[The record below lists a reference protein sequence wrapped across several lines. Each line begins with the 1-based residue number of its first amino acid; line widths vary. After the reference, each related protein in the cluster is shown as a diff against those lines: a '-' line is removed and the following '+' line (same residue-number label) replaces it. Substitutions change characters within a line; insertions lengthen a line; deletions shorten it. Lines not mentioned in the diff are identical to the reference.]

1 MARRASEPL
10 VKNTVHSPRNT
21 VCGCLAGKGER
32 KERGDRHI
40 KKIRNIILTL
50 LVIGVVIYVSFYVLL
65 RTPAVQHR
73 IGDVATE
80 ELSRLIGSPVSIAG
94 IDISAIDRVILN
106 DVSVRDREG
115 RVLADVNRLSVT
127 MDLLPLFN
135 GKVRINSVQLFGF
148 DIALSRD
155 TVGGGLNIQYI
166 IDRFAKK
173 DGGQDSPID
182 LRINYLMLRQGRF
195 TYDVLSED
203 STPGL
208 FNASHVAL
216 GDISANISLKTLT
229 ADSINASVKRLAFVE
244 RSGLA
249 LRRTAFRLRANDDR
263 LLLDDFV
270 IDVGRSGFKV
280 DSVWVAD
287 ANGRLL
293 ARGRGDLSFGM
304 SISGTRVRLS
314 DLAYFDERFA
324 RFDRDLSVDV
334 ELRGDGGGV
343 ELRRCRMDIGDE
355 FNLDLVALA
364 DTAGLYARLEDF
376 HVSRPLLELLRP
388 SDAKLRMPGFVD
400 AAGEVY
406 GKYSDLALALDVS
419 SPVGGLSLASSL
431 GVDKRALTV
440 KSAKLSTDGIAVD
453 SIMPQSRLSS
463 LAFGTDVRMRVP
475 FASPAAL
482 SLDGAVDVGSLVY
495 DGYAYNGIKIACT
508 AGKGVYAAQLAL
520 HDSNADVEARAEVS
534 AAGGVNGAMVD
545 VAASGVDLYAL
556 GFTADK
562 RYVGGK
568 MAFHLSGAVRG
579 TSPDD
584 MAGGVDVNDFALV
597 LPDEA
602 FACPSFSVDLE
613 NVAGGGK
620 SLYVNSDFLDA
631 YVRGDYSYAGL
642 FPSMVRMTGHYLPI
656 VVHEDAGRKQR
667 HEVRHNNLRFGFEVK
682 DGGFIAR
689 LFDLPVSVGD
699 GKVVANGC
707 YDDATGLVR
716 LDCAVPQVA
725 FGGKSFDSSSLS
737 VGTAGLGGVSV
748 DFRSNLLM
756 KNDNVYALALHSS
769 LAGNKIMTDLF
780 WGNNQA
786 ETYSG
791 NITAE
796 TLLSRHGDGLRTE
809 VRLGKGN
816 FIMKDSLWN
825 IHPSKIVVDSGKVDI
840 SRFKIEHKDQYL
852 SVDGVVSHDN
862 GDSIFVD
869 LSKIDMSYIFELA
882 NIRRV
887 VDFSGDVTGQ
897 VYANGVLSTLRLNA
911 DLYVGN
917 FSFNGSR
924 LGDMEIKGGWDNDIK
939 GIVIDAD
946 MTDRDLS
953 TTTVDGVIH
962 PIKPGSIDLAIN
974 TSHVDLGFL
983 RKYMASIASD
993 ISGRA
998 SGEIRIHGP
1007 FKGGINLTGRAL
1019 AEDFKFKIDLLNT
1032 TLHVTDSVEFRP
1044 NLIFMDNIL
1053 VRDAAG
1059 NTARATIRLPHIHLK
1074 NLRYDVDAMLDNMLV
1089 MDRAES
1095 VDLPFYGKIFASGE
1109 VSIHGGKGS
1118 TNVNADVRTG
1128 ANSTFSYLINS
1139 TSSAT
1144 SNQFVTFV
1152 DKTRRRRSELL
1163 KGTADEAD
1171 DFLSQQHDI
1180 GSDVRLNLN
1189 VEATPGIYLKMIM
1202 DRSAGDYIGGTGSGN
1217 IRIDF
1222 YNKGD
1227 VKMYGNYT
1235 IDKGIYK
1242 FSIQE
1247 IIRKDFIINA
1257 GSTISFNGNPLN
1269 AELGINA
1276 AYTVNSVPL
1285 SDLGNDV
1292 VNQIGQS
1299 NVKVNCTMNLT
1310 GALTHPEIKLGLDF
1324 PNEGEEV
1331 QRTVLNAISTDEQ
1344 MNMQILYLL
1353 SIGRFYVSDYNA
1365 DNTNQSSSAL
1375 SSVVSSTISGQ
1386 LNNMFSNLIDN
1397 NNWNIGTNLSTGTD
1411 GWTDVEFEGML
1422 SGQLLNNRLLINGN
1436 FGYRDNALSQ
1446 SNFIGD
1452 FEVEY
1457 LLDRLGIFRLKAY
1470 NRTNDRYYT
1479 KTTLTTQGLG
1489 LVFKRDFDNIRDLFD
1504 FSIRKRKDADKTG
1517 KR

>member
-1 MARRASEPL
+1 M
-10 VKNTVHSPRNT
+10 
-21 VCGCLAGKGER
+21 
-32 KERGDRHI
+32 
-40 KKIRNIILTL
+40 TL
-50 LVIGVVIYVSFYVLL
+50 LVVGAVLYLSFYVLL
-65 RTPAVQHR
+65 RLPAVQHR
-73 IGDVATE
+73 IGNVATS
-80 ELSRLIGSPVSIAG
+80 ELSDLIGSPVSIAG
-94 IDISAIDRVILN
+94 IDISAINRVILS
-106 DVSVRDREG
+106 DVVVRDREG
-115 RVLADVNRLSVT
+115 GELANINRLSVT

-148 DIALSRD
+148 DISLTRD
-155 TVGGGLNIQYI
+155 TVGGELNIQYI

-173 DGGQDSPID
+173 DDRRSSPVD
-182 LRINYLMLRQGRF
+182 LRINYLMLRQGHF
-195 TYDVLSED
+195 SYDVLSED
-203 STPGL
+203 TLHGM
-208 FNASHVAL
+208 FDKSHVAL
-216 GDISANISLKTLT
+216 DEISASISLKTFT
-229 ADSINASVKRLAFVE
+229 ADSVNASVKRLAFVE

-249 LRRTAFRLRANDDR
+249 LHRTSFRLRANDDR

-270 IDVGRSGFKV
+270 IDLGRSGFKV
-280 DSVWVAD
+280 DSVWVED
-287 ANGRLL
+287 SEGGLL
-293 ARGRGDLSFGM
+293 SGGRGDLAYGV
-304 SISGTRVRLS
+304 SISDTRVRL
-314 DLAYFDERFA
+314 DDFAYFDERFA
-324 RFDRDLSVDV
+324 KFDRDLSVRA
-334 ELRGDGGGV
+334 ELRGDGSGV
-343 ELRRCRMDIGDE
+343 ELRRCELEMGDE

-364 DTAGLYARLEDF
+364 DSAEMYAQLRDF
-376 HVSRPLLELLRP
+376 HVSSSLLGLLLP
-388 SDAKLRMPGFVD
+388 PGTGLRLPASID

-406 GKYSDLALALDVS
+406 GKYSDLTLALDVA
-419 SPVGGLSLASSL
+419 SPVGDLAFASSL

-440 KSAKLSTDGIAVD
+440 KSARLSSDGIAVD
-453 SIMPQSRLSS
+453 SLLPQSRLSRV
-463 LAFGTDVRMRVP
+463 AFGSDVKMRLP
-475 FASPAAL
+475 FANPAAL
-482 SLDGAVDVGSLVY
+482 SLDGVVEVGSLVY
-495 DGYAYNGIKIACT
+495 GGYSYGDIRMDCT
-508 AGKGVYAAQLAL
+508 ADKGVYAAQLAL
-520 HDSNADVEARAEVS
+520 HDPNADVEASAEVS
-534 AAGGVNGAMVD
+534 SRGGMAGASVD
-545 VAASGVDLYAL
+545 VAVSGVDLYAL

-562 RYVGGK
+562 RYEGGK
-568 MAFHLSGAVRG
+568 MGFDVSGALHG
-579 TSPDD
+579 TSVDD
-584 MAGGVDVNDFALV
+584 MAGSIAVSDFAV
-597 LPDEA
+597 VMPDEA
-602 FACPSFSVDLE
+602 FSCQSFVLDLKNE
-613 NVAGGGK
+613 AGGNK
-620 SLYVNSDFLDA
+620 AMYVNSDFLDA
-631 YVRGDYSYAGL
+631 YVCGNYSYKGL
-642 FPSMVRMTGHYLPI
+642 LPGMVRMAGHYLTVLPR
-656 VVHEDAGRKQR
+656 EDALPRQR
-667 HEVRHNNLRFGFEVK
+667 HGAGGNNLRFGFEVK
-682 DGGFIAR
+682 DGDFIAR
-689 LFDLPVSVGD
+689 LFDLPVSVGS
-699 GKVVANGC
+699 GSIVANGR
-707 YDDATGLVR
+707 YDDVTGQVR
-716 LDCAVPQVA
+716 FDCSVPQVA
-725 FGGKSFDSSSLS
+725 FAGKSFDTSSLS

-748 DFRSNLLM
+748 DFRSNLQM
-756 KNDNVYALALHSS
+756 KGDNVLALALHSS
-769 LAGNKIMTDLF
+769 LAGNKIMTELF

-791 NITAE
+791 NISAE
-796 TLLSRHGDGLRTE
+796 ALLSRHGNGVRTE
-809 VRLGKGN
+809 VRLGESN
-816 FIMKDSLWN
+816 FILKDSLWD
-825 IHPSKIVVDSGKVDI
+825 IHPARIVVDSGKVDI

-852 SVDGVVSHDN
+852 SVDGVVSHDL
-862 GDSIFVD
+862 GDSLFVD

-887 VDFSGDVTGQ
+887 VDFSGGVTGL

-911 DLYVGN
+911 DLYVDN

-924 LGDMEIKGGWDNDIK
+924 LGDMNIKGGWDNDIK

-946 MTDRDLS
+946 MADGDIS
-953 TTTVDGVIH
+953 TTTVNGVIH
-962 PIKPGSIDLAIN
+962 PIKPGSIDLRIN

-983 RKYMASIASD
+983 RKYMASISSD

-998 SGEIRIHGP
+998 SGGIRIHGP
-1007 FKGGINLTGRAL
+1007 LKGGINLTGSAL

-1032 TLHVTDSVEFRP
+1032 TLHVTDSVEFLP
-1044 NLIFMDNIL
+1044 NLIYMDNIL
-1053 VRDAAG
+1053 VTDASG
-1059 NTARATIRLPHIHLK
+1059 NRARATIRLPHTHLK
-1074 NLRYDVDAMLDNMLV
+1074 DLRYDVNATLDNVLV

-1095 VDLPFYGKIFASGE
+1095 ADLPFYGKIFASGD
-1109 VSIHGGKGS
+1109 VNINGGKGY

-1152 DKTRRRRSELL
+1152 DKTRRRRNEVVRTTAS
-1163 KGTADEAD
+1163 TADDLFAQEQ
-1171 DFLSQQHDI
+1171 SI

-1202 DRSAGDYIGGTGSGN
+1202 DRAAGDYIGGTGSGN

-1257 GSTISFNGNPLN
+1257 GSSIAFNGNPLN
-1269 AELGINA
+1269 AELDINA

-1285 SDLGNDV
+1285 SDLGSDV

-1353 SIGRFYVSDYNA
+1353 SIGRFYMSEYNA

-1422 SGQLLNNRLLINGN
+1422 SGQLLDNRLLINGN

-1504 FSIRKRKDADKTG
+1504 FSIRKRKRAGQQDG
-1517 KR
+1517 Q